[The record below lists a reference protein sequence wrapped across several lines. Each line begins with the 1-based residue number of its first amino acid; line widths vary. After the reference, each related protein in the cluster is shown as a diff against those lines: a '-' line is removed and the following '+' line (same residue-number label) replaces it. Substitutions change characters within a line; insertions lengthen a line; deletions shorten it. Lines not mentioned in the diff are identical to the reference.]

1 MAGTLGNLLMFRRHR
16 AATAGHAGHGPGT
29 PRPAAMCCPVEQPM
43 PAAGRNRVGNAGV
56 VADLPITPS
65 NRSLS
70 LSSGQKCDS
79 DHPGPPEKANDKAE
93 ELAGKAKAT
102 MGDKT
107 DNPDLETEGRMQ
119 EANADVNQAGENVR
133 DSGDDVTDA
142 LRSASGATKF
152 DDNDTLR

>member
-1 MAGTLGNLLMFRRHR
+1 MGKKLSDSGDPAGPYVRDKNREVLM
-16 AATAGHAGHGPGT
+16 GL
-29 PRPAAMCCPVEQPM
+29 
-43 PAAGRNRVGNAGV
+43 
-56 VADLPITPS
+56 AD
-65 NRSLS
+65 
-70 LSSGQKCDS
+70 
-79 DHPGPPEKANDKAE
+79 KAKDKAE